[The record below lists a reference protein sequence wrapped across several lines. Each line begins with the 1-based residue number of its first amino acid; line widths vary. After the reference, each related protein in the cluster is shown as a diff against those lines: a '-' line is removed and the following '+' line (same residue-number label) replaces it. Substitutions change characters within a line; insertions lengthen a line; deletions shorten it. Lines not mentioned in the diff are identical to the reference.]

1 MRFSCWLSLLRMLVH
16 TVARAFCIRL
26 PLARQRRR
34 PEAALLVPVCA
45 LSLLSVP
52 VRSLSIPC
60 SCPFLSVL
68 VRSLSAPLLSCLFP
82 VGPCPFLSVLLFSII
97 PNVHK
102 CSQIFP
108 DVSKCVHMIPDVS
121 KCCLT
126 LGPCQKARR
135 LNSQSKN
142 IPSLKRQP
150 SMETKNATFQKGQ
163 LIPLAKLNN
172 NNSITNSTCALQS
185 IDKKL
190 QQQTVFIKG
199 ASVSCVYFFP
209 FSPWPFEKKT
219 QCLEMRALS

>member
-1 MRFSCWLSLLRMLVH
+1 MVLPINCSTWGDSNIPERRLGQSTWSTLAAHWHMRFSCWLSLLRMLVH

-121 KCCLT
+121 KCCLI
-126 LGPCQKARR
+126 LGPCEKARR

-142 IPSLKRQP
+142 TLSLKTAALDGNKKRNFP
-150 SMETKNATFQKGQ
+150 KMIIEPVSKTK
-163 LIPLAKLNN
+163 
-172 NNSITNSTCALQS
+172 
-185 IDKKL
+185 
-190 QQQTVFIKG
+190 
-199 ASVSCVYFFP
+199 
-209 FSPWPFEKKT
+209 
-219 QCLEMRALS
+219 